1 MNAVSDK
8 IHDLTILA
16 LQKSTKLGSDPTPKE
31 LVELYNET
39 YALIEQVFES
49 SEPNPRYSSVRPQNW

>member
-1 MNAVSDK
+1 MSDK

-31 LVELYNET
+31 LVDLYHQT
-39 YALIEQVFES
+39 YELIEQVYES
-49 SEPNPRYSSVRPQNW
+49 SKAKPPYSSERLQNW